1 MSPSDRERPL
11 ESELGVMTVPINRA
25 VSKGMKN
32 TEHLWSQQ
40 MVTIIETGC
49 IENTD
54 RVAWQ
59 TLNTLLHREGS
70 DQTLKLRT
78 ITDLCDRHGKDIEA
92 YQEAHAEEVLKANG
106 FEPETGLP
114 QKGADLPEGILPPV
128 DGCADTSDE
137 RIQGLIDGINE
148 KREGRERIPDESRKP
163 YDVEA
168 PDDAVVEV
176 SLDEVLSKRQKEHRR
191 KGVESQ
197 ETQEQQKT
205 QTKKRPSVGTSVAHI
220 RVNGKRYILTAHDMR
235 SLCIKV
241 LAFLL
246 NAELLSNRQLIIF
259 SDGAAEI
266 KTCVDEIFGFCCH
279 YVILDWFHLKK
290 HCYELLS
297 MILISG
303 KSNRDMRHNVM
314 TALMRILWVGNVT
327 GAIDYLK
334 ELPASCIK
342 SEEKRQDL
350 ISYLQRKEPVIA
362 CYAIRRKLGL
372 RISSNPVEKANDL
385 TVASRQKHRGMSW
398 SYHGSWHFAALTA
411 LYLNHEEDTWHNTGS
426 LSFKMVPVSTSKSI
440 ATTPVA
446 A

>member
-1 MSPSDRERPL
+1 M
-11 ESELGVMTVPINRA
+11 
-25 VSKGMKN
+25 
-32 TEHLWSQQ
+32 
-40 MVTIIETGC
+40 
-49 IENTD
+49 
-54 RVAWQ
+54 
-59 TLNTLLHREGS
+59 
-70 DQTLKLRT
+70 
-78 ITDLCDRHGKDIEA
+78 
-92 YQEAHAEEVLKANG
+92 
-106 FEPETGLP
+106 
-114 QKGADLPEGILPPV
+114 GA
-128 DGCADTSDE
+128 CADTSDE
-137 RIQGLIDGINE
+137 RIQDLIDGINE
-148 KREGRERIPDESRKP
+148 KREGRERIPDKSRKP
-163 YDVEA
+163 YDVEE

-191 KGVESQ
+191 KGGESL
-197 ETQEQQKT
+197 EKQEQQEV

-220 RVNGKRYILTAHDMR
+220 QVNGKRYILTAHDMR

-259 SDGAAEI
+259 SDGASEI
-266 KTCVDEIFGFCCH
+266 KTCVDEIFGFCRH

-303 KSNRDMRHNVM
+303 KGNRDMRHNVM
-314 TALMRILWVGNVT
+314 TALLRILWVGNVT

-334 ELPASCIK
+334 KLPASIIK
-342 SEEKRQDL
+342 SEERRQDL

-372 RISSNPVEKANDL
+372 RISSNLVEKANDL

-411 LYLNHEEDTWHNTGS
+411 LYLNREADTWHNAGA
-426 LSFKMVPVSTSKSI
+426 LSFEMVPVSTPKPKPS
-440 ATTPVA
+440 APVA